1 MDRSGKSFPATS
13 TWLHWRPESDLT
25 LHIDDGVCSHALVSV
40 DENHTVRVLP
50 TGEKWSLPEVKA
62 KLKEGRNLL
71 SLPGSHADSLG
82 FHSFV
87 QRTGPAQSLLCAYW
101 RMLTTARS

>member
-87 QRTGPAQSLLCAYW
+87 QRTGQPNRCSALIGGC
-101 RMLTTARS
+101 